1 MAYGARLES
10 VLSESSQGFESP
22 ILRRS
27 DPSVFKG
34 FRPSRSPV
42 AQLVAQLAPDLMP
55 IDAHF
60 GRILHS
66 TLIAMISRPSLRSTV
81 GNHPAGQ
88 IVCG

>member
-34 FRPSRSPV
+34 FRPSRSP
-42 AQLVAQLAPDLMP
+42 VAQLAPDLMP